1 MRTKN
6 RAKAWARVHWIVFK
20 LKIIA
25 EMCLEGAKL
34 LCIHLSLLFR
44 RNETRSRCFEY
55 MCVVPRSTIMAK
67 VFAWFCTLPQ
77 HCKEFCTF
85 VAFDNMR
92 TNAKLFHSIPCHAVR
107 FDWNLVFCSD
117 VGITEYSHGGE
128 DDMMLMYYN
137 TEADSYQ
144 PDEDVKVKMSFVLNE
159 LKSVVESGRK
169 PERGN
174 AYQKF
179 GHVIDSSWQSQ
190 QLQHQQP
197 TKPSKKQTSSRR
209 K

>member
-1 MRTKN
+1 MWPKFLHAFATLN
-6 RAKAWARVHWIVFK
+6 SI
-20 LKIIA
+20 
-25 EMCLEGAKL
+25 
-34 LCIHLSLLFR
+34 
-44 RNETRSRCFEY
+44 
-55 MCVVPRSTIMAK
+55 TIY
-67 VFAWFCTLPQ
+67 
-77 HCKEFCTF
+77 
-85 VAFDNMR
+85 AFDANDLILCELTQNYCIPFR
-92 TNAKLFHSIPCHAVR
+92 SI
-107 FDWNLVFCSD
+107 CSD

-190 QLQHQQP
+190 QHQQP
-197 TKPSKKQTSSRR
+197 TKSSKKQTSGRR
-209 K
+209 KYKNILVSIKKLLFQYIM